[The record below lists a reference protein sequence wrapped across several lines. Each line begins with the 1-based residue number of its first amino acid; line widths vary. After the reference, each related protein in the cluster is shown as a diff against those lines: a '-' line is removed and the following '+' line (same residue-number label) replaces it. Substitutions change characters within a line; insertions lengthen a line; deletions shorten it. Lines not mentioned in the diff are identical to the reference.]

1 MKKKNKRKENM
12 KTYEDAF
19 DEFNMNFKEDFYY
32 EWKSLSDKKY
42 LKEFYYWC
50 SMYDDTKHL
59 RPTNERK

>member
-1 MKKKNKRKENM
+1 M

-59 RPTNERK
+59 RPTKERKV